1 MQEYFQTVT
10 DTDFAVDA
18 ATVLASYM
26 APSLYGP
33 VIDSFAPVDVPDE
46 AYGIAQVV
54 AAEAFLSGGTKT
66 LVQYGG
72 AIYTLDTAAERFGVK
87 QSIEGIAGGAN

>member
-10 DTDFAVDA
+10 DSDFAVDA
-18 ATVLASYM
+18 ATVLAAYM
-26 APSLYGP
+26 APDLYGP
-33 VIDSFAPVDVPDE
+33 FIDAVAPVDVPDE

-54 AAEAFLSGGTKT
+54 AAEAFLEGGTKT

-72 AIYTLDTAAERFGVK
+72 AINSLETAAERFGVK
-87 QSIEGIAGGAN
+87 QAIEGFAGGSN

>member
-1 MQEYFQTVT
+1 MQQYFQTVT

-18 ATVLASYM
+18 ATVLAAYM

-33 VIDSFAPVDVPDE
+33 FIDSFAPVDVPDE
-46 AYGIAQVV
+46 AYGLAQVV

-72 AIYTLDTAAERFGVK
+72 AINSLETAAERFGVK
-87 QSIEGIAGGAN
+87 NAIEGVAGGAN